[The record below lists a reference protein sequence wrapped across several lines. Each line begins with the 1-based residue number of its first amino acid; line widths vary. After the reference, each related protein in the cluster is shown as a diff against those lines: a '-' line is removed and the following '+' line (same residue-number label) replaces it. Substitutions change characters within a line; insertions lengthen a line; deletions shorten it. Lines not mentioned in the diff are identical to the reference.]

1 MELICISENNS
12 IYLLKKLIY
21 NSIMS
26 IQQSLFTNRQDE
38 NMSGVMYKSY
48 LLKRKIVLCLAT
60 HGELPTAELA
70 RQLNVSCPT
79 ITKLLLELVSE
90 GYVCDTGK
98 IETPGGR
105 RPLTYGLVADA
116 GYFLGVDLHDDKVNF
131 GVIDLNK
138 NMVSISKHNRL
149 TTEDSTAAL
158 NELCTM
164 IENYIASMDFEKSQI
179 LGMGIILRGRVD
191 SSTGHSYNHFTFENR
206 PLSQVMKERIGIET
220 IIENDTRAM
229 AYAEYT
235 CGDTGD
241 AKNAL
246 FINIT
251 RGVGV
256 GIVIGGKLYY
266 GKSGFAGEFGHIPF
280 FDNETICYCGKKGC
294 LETEASGAA
303 LESKFNFSLRQGAS
317 SILSDKF
324 KRGERVTL
332 TDIIEAAHK
341 DDVLSIELITGIGE
355 KLGRGIGVLINIF
368 NPELVVVGGV
378 MSEVGDYLMLPIRTA
393 LNKYSLSLVNRDT
406 ILRLSSL
413 GDSAGVIGA
422 AQLTRNSI
430 LEIV

>member
-1 MELICISENNS
+1 MNNQS
-12 IYLLKKLIY
+12 
-21 NSIMS
+21 
-26 IQQSLFTNRQDE
+26 SLFSLHQDE
-38 NMSGVMYKSY
+38 NLTGVMYKSY
-48 LLKRKIVLCLAT
+48 LLKRKIMLCLASY
-60 HGELPTAELA
+60 GELPTAELA
-70 RQLNVSCPT
+70 RHLNVSSPT
-79 ITKLLLELVSE
+79 VSKLINELIAE
-90 GYVCDTGK
+90 GYICDMGK

-105 RPLTYGLVADA
+105 RPLTFGLVANA
-116 GYFLGVDLHDDKVNF
+116 GYFLGVDLRDDNVNF

-138 NMVSISKHNRL
+138 NMVAISKNNHIETDDTPMMLDRL
-149 TTEDSTAAL
+149 
-158 NELCTM
+158 CKM
-164 IENYIASMDFEKSQI
+164 IEDYIASMEFEKSQI
-179 LGMGIILRGRVD
+179 LGMGLIVRGRVD
-191 SSTGHSYNHFTFENR
+191 SFTGHSYNHFTFENR
-206 PLSQVMKERIGIET
+206 SLAQVMKERIGIET

-235 CGDTGD
+235 YGDTGG

-303 LESKFNFSLRQGAS
+303 LENKFNYSLRQGAS
-317 SILSDKF
+317 SILSAKF
-324 KRGERVTL
+324 KRGERIL
-332 TDIIEAAHK
+332 LADIIEAAHK
-341 DDVLSIELITGIGE
+341 DDVLSIELITSIGE

-393 LNKYSLSLVNRDT
+393 LNKYSLSLVNKDSN
-406 ILRLSSL
+406 LRLSSL